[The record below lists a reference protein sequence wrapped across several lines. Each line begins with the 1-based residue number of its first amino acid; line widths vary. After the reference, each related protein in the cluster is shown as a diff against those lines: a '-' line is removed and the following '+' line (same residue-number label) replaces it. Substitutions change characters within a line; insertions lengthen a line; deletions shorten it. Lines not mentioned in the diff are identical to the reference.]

1 MWVGEEVEVMVVGRL
16 VVGCGCVQ
24 VDIECRMLN
33 KKNKQKEVDMCA
45 KKRRC

>member
-1 MWVGEEVEVMVVGRL
+1 VWVNVEVVVVGRL
-16 VVGCGCVQ
+16 VVGWGCVE
-24 VDIECRMLN
+24 VDIECRML